1 MVITLLSG
9 QGCDGEGEG
18 HLHGGRAGG
27 RDSVQEGR
35 DFCGG
40 PDRNGTLVS
49 YSTVLY
55 RGPGIHL

>member
-49 YSTVLY
+49 YSTVL
-55 RGPGIHL
+55 